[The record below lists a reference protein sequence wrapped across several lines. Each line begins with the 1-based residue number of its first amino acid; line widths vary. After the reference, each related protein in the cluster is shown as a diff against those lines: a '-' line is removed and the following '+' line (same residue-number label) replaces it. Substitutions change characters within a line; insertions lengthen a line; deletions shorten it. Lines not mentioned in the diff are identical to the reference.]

1 MTCVGNPRTDI
12 QTMSEP
18 QLEIL
23 DRKSV
28 TYGKVWRLIPLI
40 PAWERQRQRQAG
52 LCNCE
57 TSQRDTVVSKNPNNN
72 NNLLLYVKK
81 IKSSLNHRV
90 RGTTQTT
97 DRTYDV
103 NTNENDP
110 I

>member
-1 MTCVGNPRTDI
+1 MGNPRTDI
-12 QTMSEP
+12 ETMPEP

-23 DRKSV
+23 DGKSV
-28 TYGKVWRLIPLI
+28 TYGKGKVWRLTPLI
-40 PAWERQRQRQAG
+40 PAWERQRQAG
-52 LCNCE
+52 LCNCK
-57 TSQRDTVVSKNPNNN
+57 TSQRDTVVSKKPNKN

-90 RGTTQTT
+90 RVTTQTA
-97 DRTYDV
+97 DRAYDV